1 MRMIGLGNRTVYQD
15 PELDVK
21 KLGIV
26 SVEISN
32 SLVDLSNLEGANHIS
47 ASLAG
52 VLITVYNS
60 HNHVD

>member
-1 MRMIGLGNRTVYQD
+1 MIGLGNRTVYQD

-26 SVEISN
+26 SIEISN

-52 VLITVYNS
+52 VLIMVYNS
-60 HNHVD
+60 LNHVD